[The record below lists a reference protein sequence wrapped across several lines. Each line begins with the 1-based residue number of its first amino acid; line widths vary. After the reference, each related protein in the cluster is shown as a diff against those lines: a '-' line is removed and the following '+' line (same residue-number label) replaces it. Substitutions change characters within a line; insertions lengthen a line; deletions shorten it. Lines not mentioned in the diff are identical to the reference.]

1 MKKIIK
7 DLKTLQSNKF
17 APSCEVINKVLEI
30 FQSLNIKIKNHP
42 TIYCGDAHCITI
54 AFENTDFDF
63 SADGKIVEA
72 NTDDGVALLG
82 TEFYIE
88 YPNELKK
95 FKEFLVTELI

>member
-54 AFENTDFDF
+54 AFENTR
-63 SADGKIVEA
+63 SEERRVGKECRSRWA
-72 NTDDGVALLG
+72 PDH
-82 TEFYIE
+82 
-88 YPNELKK
+88 
-95 FKEFLVTELI
+95 